1 MGKCLVT
8 KLNGAVTNDKL
19 LHLGETVVSVLNDE
33 ENALFAQ
40 LILAGEYSCDHAH
53 MLGEERVEANVKMSI
68 NKWTDLKSIEKGTY
82 NIHLYDKYKA
92 SGVLIKKDVLDTKQ
106 LDFLLNCTQFHAN
119 FIKDAHFDISV
130 LIKSEKLQL
139 INLSGNITGDIA
151 SLKSNTGLTSLS
163 LSGNITG
170 DIASLKSNTGLT
182 SLSLRGNIT
191 GDIASLKSNTG
202 LTILS
207 LSGNITGDIAS
218 LKSNTGLTSLSLS
231 GNHSVTIKAESLPS
245 SLSSIN
251 NKSFYNE
258 DFGDISVV
266 CPNLTYLYLG
276 KNVNG
281 MNNKPNVKW
290 TNRPSSYK
298 TIGIFDSPNVDS
310 IDKMLQD
317 QANCQSEITPSTPEY
332 LKLIS
337 ATGTRTSASDA
348 AVQTL
353 QSKGYTVSIT
363 PA

>member
-1 MGKCLVT
+1 
-8 KLNGAVTNDKL
+8 
-19 LHLGETVVSVLNDE
+19 
-33 ENALFAQ
+33 
-40 LILAGEYSCDHAH
+40 
-53 MLGEERVEANVKMSI
+53 MS
-68 NKWTDLKSIEKGTY
+68 
-82 NIHLYDKYKA
+82 
-92 SGVLIKKDVLDTKQ
+92 
-106 LDFLLNCTQFHAN
+106 
-119 FIKDAHFDISV
+119 
-130 LIKSEKLQL
+130 
-139 INLSGNITGDIA
+139 
-151 SLKSNTGLTSLS
+151 
-163 LSGNITG
+163 
-170 DIASLKSNTGLT
+170 
-182 SLSLRGNIT
+182 GNIT

-207 LSGNITGDIAS
+207 LSGNITGNIAS

-251 NKSFYNE
+251 CKSFYNE

-298 TIGIFDSPNVDS
+298 TIGIFGFPNVDN

-317 QANCQSEITPSTPEY
+317 QANCQSEITSSTPEY

>member
-8 KLNGAVTNDKL
+8 KLNGVVTNDNL
-19 LHLGETVVSVLNDE
+19 LHVGETVVSVLNDE

-53 MLGEERVEANVKMSI
+53 MLGEERVEANVKRSI

-139 INLSGNITGDIA
+139 IKLSGNITGDIA
-151 SLKSNTGLTSLS
+151 SLKSNTGLTSF
-163 LSGNITG
+163 
-170 DIASLKSNTGLT
+170 
-182 SLSLRGNIT
+182 
-191 GDIASLKSNTG
+191 
-202 LTILS
+202 
-207 LSGNITGDIAS
+207 
-218 LKSNTGLTSLSLS
+218 SLS

-251 NKSFYNE
+251 CKSFYNE

-298 TIGIFDSPNVDS
+298 TIGIFDSPNVDN

-317 QANCQSEITPSTPEY
+317 QANCQSEITSSTPEY

-348 AVQTL
+348 AVKTL

>member
-8 KLNGAVTNDKL
+8 KLNGVVTNDNL
-19 LHLGETVVSVLNDE
+19 LHVGETVVSVLNDE
-33 ENALFAQ
+33 KNALFAQ

-53 MLGEERVEANVKMSI
+53 MLGEERVEANVKRSI
-68 NKWTDLKSIEKGTY
+68 NNWTDLKSIEKGTY
-82 NIHLYDKYKA
+82 IIHLYDKYKA

-106 LDFLLNCTQFHAN
+106 LDFLLNCTQFIAN

-139 INLSGNITGDIA
+139 I
-151 SLKSNTGLTSLS
+151 K
-163 LSGNITG
+163 
-170 DIASLKSNTGLT
+170 
-182 SLSLRGNIT
+182 
-191 GDIASLKSNTG
+191 
-202 LTILS
+202 

-251 NKSFYNE
+251 SKSFYNE

-298 TIGIFDSPNVDS
+298 TIGIFGSPNVDN

-317 QANCQSEITPSTPEY
+317 QANCQSEITSSTPEH

-337 ATGTRTSASDA
+337 ATGTRTSVSDA
-348 AVQTL
+348 AVATL

>member
-8 KLNGAVTNDKL
+8 KLNGVVTNDNL
-19 LHLGETVVSVLNDE
+19 LHVGETVVSVLNDE

-53 MLGEERVEANVKMSI
+53 MLGEERVEANVKRSI

-106 LDFLLNCTQFHAN
+106 LDFLLNCTQFLAN

-139 INLSGNITGDIA
+139 IKLSGNITGDIA

-163 LSGNITG
+163 LG
-170 DIASLKSNTGLT
+170 
-182 SLSLRGNIT
+182 
-191 GDIASLKSNTG
+191 
-202 LTILS
+202 
-207 LSGNITGDIAS
+207 
-218 LKSNTGLTSLSLS
+218 

-251 NKSFYNE
+251 CKSFYNE

-266 CPNLTYLYLG
+266 CPNLTYLHFG

-298 TIGIFDSPNVDS
+298 TIGIFDSPNVDN

-317 QANCQSEITPSTPEY
+317 QANCQSEITSSTPEY

-348 AVQTL
+348 AVATL

>member
-8 KLNGAVTNDKL
+8 KLNGVVTNDNL
-19 LHLGETVVSVLNDE
+19 LHVGETVVSVLNDE

-53 MLGEERVEANVKMSI
+53 MLGEERVEANVKRSI

-106 LDFLLNCTQFHAN
+106 LDFLLNCTQFLAN

-139 INLSGNITGDIA
+139 I
-151 SLKSNTGLTSLS
+151 K
-163 LSGNITG
+163 
-170 DIASLKSNTGLT
+170 
-182 SLSLRGNIT
+182 
-191 GDIASLKSNTG
+191 
-202 LTILS
+202 

-251 NKSFYNE
+251 CKSFYNE

-298 TIGIFDSPNVDS
+298 TIGIFDSPNVDN

-317 QANCQSEITPSTPEY
+317 QANCQSEITSSTPDY